1 MHRAIENSRENDP
14 VTIAGF
20 LLIFRQAFRSVA
32 ILLLPIAFASLIVWA
47 TAGSSS
53 GSTSDPIFTSLWFW
67 LAAHQVPLDIYGS
80 MADAKLSF
88 LPLGA
93 LALVFFA
100 VRSGTLRSIQYFEE
114 RQRRIVVPT
123 FALSYVGLIMVIT
136 LIASTR
142 EEVIS
147 VRWYLALPITLLITL
162 FSSLIAAR
170 LMPARTRAP
179 WEIAAAWAAT
189 ALAALLALATLLFLI
204 SLAVHYRAVI
214 DLSTVISPGIFGGV
228 AFIAIQLLYFPNMV
242 VATLGYI
249 SGSGAHIGADSII
262 HPLIFEL
269 DQLPAIPLLGALPRG
284 TFPWAMAGVA
294 IVIGLG
300 FLIHR
305 RLRARF
311 GDDLSA
317 AIALAVFFLLSLV
330 LALSASGQLISD
342 VLGEVGPSW
351 WRFPL
356 VLSGELA
363 LGMALSRL
371 MILIRDRRTA
381 SNQELQ
387 KQESRGQSFNEE
399 REAEREAE

>member
-1 MHRAIENSRENDP
+1 MHSAESDSRENDP
-14 VTIAGF
+14 VTIAGS
-20 LLIFRQAFRSVA
+20 LLIFRQAVRSVA
-32 ILLLPIAFASLIVWA
+32 LLLLPIAFASLIVWA

-53 GSTSDPIFTSLWFW
+53 GSTSDPIFISLWFW

-80 MADAKLSF
+80 MAGAKLSF
-88 LPLGA
+88 LPIGA

-100 VRSGTLRSIQYFEE
+100 VRSGIVRSLESFEE

-123 FALSYVGLIMVIT
+123 FSLSYVALIMVIT

-147 VRWYLALPITLLITL
+147 VRWYLALPITLLITFL
-162 FSSLIAAR
+162 SSLIAAR

-179 WEIAAAWAAT
+179 WEIATAWAAAAMAMLL
-189 ALAALLALATLLFLI
+189 ALAALIFLI
-204 SLAVHYRAVI
+204 SLIVHYRAVI
-214 DLSTVISPGIFGGV
+214 DLSTVIGPGIFGGIALV
-228 AFIAIQLLYFPNMV
+228 AIQLLYLPNMV

-294 IVIGLG
+294 IVIGFG

-305 RLRARF
+305 KLRARF
-311 GDDLSA
+311 GDDLSS
-317 AIALAVFFLLSLV
+317 AIALAVFFFLSLV
-330 LALSASGQLISD
+330 LALSAGGQLISD

-371 MILIRDRRTA
+371 MILIQDRR
-381 SNQELQ
+381 SSHERDS
-387 KQESRGQSFNEE
+387 KNEIKKE
-399 REAEREAE
+399 VE